1 MRIWRIFL
9 GVSFLVALG
18 CGVQPGS
25 TPAKHSPLAAQAEKA
40 DQAKGAGGKAGD
52 EPALTAPLARKIIYN
67 ATADLLVDNLATAE
81 QQLDEVIKAHK
92 GLLARSEISTAPGT
106 PRTGRWTVRVPE
118 DEFATFMKAIAKL
131 GELQK
136 SKTDSDDVTD
146 EFYDLEGRIKNLKAE
161 EETLRKLLK
170 EAVTMQDRLAIRDQL
185 QRVTSDTER
194 LEGKLKRLDNLSS
207 LSTVIVN
214 ISERKD
220 YVPAEEPSLGT
231 SIVRTFRGSLT
242 LLGSF
247 GKAVVLT
254 GVALAPWL
262 PVVVLIA
269 LPAGFLI
276 RRRRRLRAQGPQ
288 HPPEPPP
295 TFTPMTPEASA

>member
-1 MRIWRIFL
+1 M
-9 GVSFLVALG
+9 G
-18 CGVQPGS
+18 CGEPPV
-25 TPAKHSPLAAQAEKA
+25 TPAKKSPGLADLHDTMLARAGKEGDHA
-40 DQAKGAGGKAGD
+40 GAPAGKAGD
-52 EPALTAPLARKIIYN
+52 EAAVAAPLARKIIYN

-106 PRTGRWTVRVPE
+106 PRTGRWTVRVPV
-118 DEFATFMKAIAKL
+118 DEFAAFMKDIAKL

-136 SKTDSDDVTD
+136 SKTDSDDVTE

-161 EETLRKLLK
+161 EETLRKILQ
-170 EAVTMQDRLAIRDQL
+170 EAVTLKDRLAVREQL
-185 QRVTSDTER
+185 QQVTSDTER

-220 YVPAEEPSLGT
+220 FVPAEEPSLGT
-231 SIVRTFRGSLT
+231 SIARTFRGSLE

-247 GKAVVLT
+247 GKVVVLT

-262 PVVVLIA
+262 PVVAIIA
-269 LPAGFLI
+269 VPAGFVI
-276 RRRRRLRAQGPQ
+276 RRRRRLRAQGPPQ
-288 HPPEPPP
+288 PPEPPQAVAP
-295 TFTPMTPEASA
+295 VTPESPSPG